1 MSMEVSASLLLLLLG
16 NCQSAPQILSLAL
29 SLSLSLSRNM
39 NSFLPPQRVG
49 VSSWENNGTGT
60 NQTTPSLKGVSSD
73 DVDATNPYALVAMEE
88 DANPIGDDDEEEEE
102 ENARARERK
111 KHRLQQRNDAKED
124 VIRVRVEIENG
135 PNLILSTSKC
145 HTVNDFVEQKLV
157 DVEILLGKSIQVL
170 VAGKYEVRGEDPI
183 LDVLRDDE
191 VLSVKIVGGDEGGGG
206 GEGEVAREEAV
217 EEEREWK
224 KARGSEGD
232 DDEDEEEARRR
243 TCPACKDFC
252 AENGSKR
259 VIQCDIC
266 DDFYHVSCAGFK
278 SKVDVNKIREWFCY
292 DCLLKAREDPEDYCS
307 LAYENLSKYLR
318 ALGAEEKDIRKWV
331 VDVRLQSPGTG
342 NTKRKNRYLSKDGT
356 SVTSKTAVA
365 KAMRLK

>member
-1 MSMEVSASLLLLLLG
+1 MRVT
-16 NCQSAPQILSLAL
+16 NFVLSGG
-29 SLSLSLSRNM
+29 SSRARNI
-39 NSFLPPQRVG
+39 NSFLPPQRV

-60 NQTTPSLKGVSSD
+60 NQTTPSLKGVLSD
-73 DVDATNPYALVAMEE
+73 DVDATNPYALVASEE

-102 ENARARERK
+102 EENARAKERK
-111 KHRLQQRNDAKED
+111 KHRLQRNDTKEE
-124 VIRVRVEIENG
+124 VFRVRVEVENG

-157 DVEILLGKSIQVL
+157 EVEILLGKSIQVL

-191 VLSVKIVGGDEGGGG
+191 VLVVKIAGGDEGGGG
-206 GEGEVAREEAV
+206 EEEEEGEVSREEAV

-224 KARGSEGD
+224 KARRSEDDDGED
-232 DDEDEEEARRR
+232 DDEDKEEALRR

-252 AENGSKR
+252 VENGSKR

-266 DDFYHVSCAGFK
+266 DDFYHFSCAGFK
-278 SKVDVNKIREWFCY
+278 SKADVHKIREWFCY

-318 ALGAEEKDIRKWV
+318 ALGAKEKDIRKWV

-342 NTKRKNRYLSKDGT
+342 NKKRKNRYLSKDGT

-365 KAMRLK
+365 KAMRLI

>member
-1 MSMEVSASLLLLLLG
+1 
-16 NCQSAPQILSLAL
+16 
-29 SLSLSLSRNM
+29 M
-39 NSFLPPQRVG
+39 NSFLPPQRV
-49 VSSWENNGTGT
+49 VSSWEINGTGT
-60 NQTTPSLKGVSSD
+60 NQKTPSSKGVSSD
-73 DVDATNPYALVAMEE
+73 DVDATNPYALVAVEE
-88 DANPIGDDDEEEEE
+88 DANPFGDDDDEEEEE
-102 ENARARERK
+102 ENARAREK
-111 KHRLQQRNDAKED
+111 KHRLQRNNTKEE
-124 VIRVRVEIENG
+124 VIRVRVEVENG

-145 HTVNDFVEQKLV
+145 HTVDDFVAQKLV

-191 VLSVKIVGGDEGGGG
+191 VLVVRIVGGDEEGGGG
-206 GEGEVAREEAV
+206 GEVEVSREEAV
-217 EEEREWK
+217 KEEREWK

-232 DDEDEEEARRR
+232 DGEDDEEDDEDARRR

-252 AENGSKR
+252 VEDRSTT

-266 DDFYHVSCAGFK
+266 DDLYHFSCAGFK
-278 SKVDVNKIREWFCY
+278 SKADVHKIREWFCY

-307 LAYENLSKYLR
+307 LAYEKLSQYLR
-318 ALGAEEKDIRKWV
+318 ALGAKEKDIRKWV

-365 KAMRLK
+365 KAMRLI

>member
-88 DANPIGDDDEEEEE
+88 DVNPIGDDDEEEE

-206 GEGEVAREEAV
+206 GGGEVSREEA
-217 EEEREWK
+217 
-224 KARGSEGD
+224 KATTTRTTRRRGGGR
-232 DDEDEEEARRR
+232 ARR
-243 TCPACKDFC
+243 A
-252 AENGSKR
+252 
-259 VIQCDIC
+259 
-266 DDFYHVSCAGFK
+266 
-278 SKVDVNKIREWFCY
+278 KIFASRM
-292 DCLLKAREDPEDYCS
+292 
-307 LAYENLSKYLR
+307 
-318 ALGAEEKDIRKWV
+318 GAKE
-331 VDVRLQSPGTG
+331 
-342 NTKRKNRYLSKDGT
+342 
-356 SVTSKTAVA
+356 
-365 KAMRLK
+365 

>member
-1 MSMEVSASLLLLLLG
+1 
-16 NCQSAPQILSLAL
+16 
-29 SLSLSLSRNM
+29 M
-39 NSFLPPQRVG
+39 NSFLPPQRV
-49 VSSWENNGTGT
+49 VSSWEKNGTGT
-60 NQTTPSLKGVSSD
+60 NQATPSLKGVSSD
-73 DVDATNPYALVAMEE
+73 DVDATNPYALVAVEE
-88 DANPIGDDDEEEEE
+88 DANPIGEEEE
-102 ENARARERK
+102 ENARARERE
-111 KHRLQQRNDAKED
+111 KHRLQRNDAKED
-124 VIRVRVEIENG
+124 VIRVRVEVENG

-157 DVEILLGKSIQVL
+157 DVEILLGKSIRVL

-191 VLSVKIVGGDEGGGG
+191 VLVVKIAGGDEEGGG
-206 GEGEVAREEAV
+206 GEGEVSREETV

-224 KARGSEGD
+224 KARGSE

-252 AENGSKR
+252 VENGSKR

-266 DDFYHVSCAGFK
+266 DDFYHFSCAGYK
-278 SKVDVNKIREWFCY
+278 SNADVHKVREWFCY

-307 LAYENLSKYLR
+307 LAYENLSQYLR
-318 ALGAEEKDIRKWV
+318 ALGAKEKDIRKWV
-331 VDVRLQSPGTG
+331 VDVRLKCPGTG
-342 NTKRKNRYLSKDGT
+342 NKKRKYRYLSKDGT

-365 KAMRLK
+365 KALRLI

>member
-1 MSMEVSASLLLLLLG
+1 
-16 NCQSAPQILSLAL
+16 
-29 SLSLSLSRNM
+29 M
-39 NSFLPPQRVG
+39 NSFLPPQRV
-49 VSSWENNGTGT
+49 VSSWENNFTGT

-73 DVDATNPYALVAMEE
+73 DVDATNPYALVAVEE
-88 DANPIGDDDEEEEE
+88 DANPIGDEDNEEEE
-102 ENARARERK
+102 ENARAREREE
-111 KHRLQQRNDAKED
+111 HRLQRNDTKED
-124 VIRVRVEIENG
+124 GIRVRVEVENG

-145 HTVNDFVEQKLV
+145 HTVNDLVEQKLV
-157 DVEILLGKSIQVL
+157 DVEILLGKSIRVL

-191 VLSVKIVGGDEGGGG
+191 VLVVKIAGGDEEGGG
-206 GEGEVAREEAV
+206 GEGEVSREETV

-224 KARGSEGD
+224 KARGSE

-252 AENGSKR
+252 GENGSKR

-266 DDFYHVSCAGFK
+266 DDFYHFSCAGYK
-278 SKVDVNKIREWFCY
+278 SKADVHKVREWFCY

-307 LAYENLSKYLR
+307 LAYENLSQYLR
-318 ALGAEEKDIRKWV
+318 ALGAKEKDIRKLV
-331 VDVRLQSPGTG
+331 VDVRLKSPGTG
-342 NTKRKNRYLSKDGT
+342 NMKRKYRYLSKDGT

-365 KAMRLK
+365 KALRLI